1 MMMMNSIEER
11 DNLIRLLQEALKFYA
26 NQENYNGSKNASV
39 CCSGISVSLVEIDE
53 GTQARFAL
61 NKAKELAE
69 TNQKLQDDYDKL
81 LLEAD
86 ELEATGETN
95 PMELIRVFVET
106 HKEDGNN
113 QNI

>member
-1 MMMMNSIEER
+1 MMMNSIEER

-26 NQENYNGSKNASV
+26 NQENYKGSKNASV

-69 TNQKLQDDYDKL
+69 TNQKIQDDYDRL
-81 LLEAD
+81 ILDAE
-86 ELEATGETN
+86 ELESTGETN
-95 PMELIRVFVET
+95 PIELINIFLQTRD
-106 HKEDGNN
+106 EDNN
-113 QNI
+113 VQ